1 MNRGRV
7 AFDLAVLAGYLV
19 AANPALTGIPA
30 HEYVGLV
37 AVVVMAAH
45 MVASADGLLAF
56 RRGRWGRA
64 VLNGILLAAL
74 ATCAVSG
81 VMVSGDVLP
90 ALGLYAAGY
99 HFWDPLHALS
109 AKVLLA
115 ALLVHVV
122 LRAPMAWAWMRRG
135 ALEARSSQKGEG
147 TVLEDDRFEVG

>member
-7 AFDLAVLAGYLV
+7 AFDLVVLVAYLV
-19 AANPALTGIPA
+19 AANPAFTGIPA
-30 HEYVGLV
+30 HEYMGLA

-64 VLNGILLAAL
+64 VLNVILLAAL

-115 ALLVHVV
+115 ALIVHVV
-122 LRAPMAWAWMRRG
+122 LRAPMVRVWVRSHG
-135 ALEARSSQKGEG
+135 ARAATGDALAREKGAAEG
-147 TVLEDDRFEVG
+147 L